1 MKQKPLWLTKL
12 LNYEYWSYPVF
23 YTPLYLYG
31 FWLSIKA
38 RSFTYFT
45 AVNPCMHLGG
55 LLDSSKSY
63 ILSKI
68 NAEYLPKTVL
78 IPANTSLEDALQ
90 ILQNKEI
97 EFPIVAKPD
106 KGERGKCVERL
117 ETKHQL
123 KEYLQNFGQAFVV
136 QEFITY
142 DNEIGVFYS
151 RHPKEEKGM
160 ISSIVIKE
168 FLTIEGDGK
177 LTIEELLSQNVRARF
192 RWSYLT
198 KKYAQRLTEILPKGE
213 RLKLEP
219 IGNHN
224 RGTKFCN
231 GNHLINKQLE
241 NVFEKIARPI
251 DGYFYGRFDLKY
263 KDLESLYEGKNIRI
277 MELNGVN
284 SEPAHIYDPDN
295 MTLLKAYQ
303 SVFWHAKRAHS
314 IAIENHKRGVPY
326 TSIWEC
332 IKAIRE
338 HQNFWKKRLKRVF
351 LPQNRS

>member
-1 MKQKPLWLTKL
+1 MTQKPLWLIKL
-12 LNYEYWSYPVF
+12 LNYEYWSYPIF
-23 YTPLYLYG
+23 YAPLYIYG
-31 FWLSIKA
+31 FWLSVKA

-45 AVNPCMHLGG
+45 AVNPSMHLGG

-63 ILSKI
+63 VLSKI
-68 NAEYLPKTVL
+68 NEEYLPKTVL
-78 IPANTSLEDALQ
+78 IPANISLNKALQ
-90 ILQNKEI
+90 ILQDKGV

-117 ETKHQL
+117 ENSHQL
-123 KEYLQNFGQAFVV
+123 QEYLQNFSQAFVV

-168 FLTIEGDGK
+168 FLTIEGDGIS
-177 LTIEELLSQNVRARF
+177 TIEQLMSQNVRARF
-192 RWSYLT
+192 RWNYLT
-198 KKYAQRLTEILPKGE
+198 KKYSNRLHEILAKSE
-213 RLKLEP
+213 RMKLEP

-231 GNHLINKQLE
+231 GNYLINKQLE
-241 NVFEKIARPI
+241 DVFERIARPI
-251 DGYFYGRFDLKY
+251 EGYFYGRFDLKY
-263 KDLESLYEGKNIRI
+263 KDLESLYLGKNIRI

-295 MTLLKAYQ
+295 MTLLKAYRAI
-303 SVFWHAKRAHS
+303 FWHAKRANS
-314 IAIENHKRGVPY
+314 IALENHKRGIPY
-326 TSIWEC
+326 TSIGEC
-332 IKAIRE
+332 IKAIRA
-338 HQNFWKKRLKRVF
+338 HQNFWKKRLKGIF
-351 LPQNRS
+351 LPQMRS